1 MVRILSGIAL
11 LSIVVIALYLPS
23 QFPAEKFFSHLREEH
38 DRNSRFWG
46 DKNANEILARALD
59 IDEMVVSSPA
69 AIAPSVVSQSS
80 PNSLNLQTHLKL
92 DEMRERFVDSS
103 YVRGLRATLLLAEYR
118 ISALMQWAPGVALFV
133 LLALI
138 DGQIVRIVRSYEFG
152 DHSPVSFGVFA
163 FTLIALLWLI
173 TVSLLLPTAIHPLWY
188 GVVPIVLGAVSGVV
202 VANFHRS
209 AMKPRAA

>member
-11 LSIVVIALYLPS
+11 LSIIVIALYLPS
-23 QFPAEKFFSHLREEH
+23 QFPAEKFLNHLREEH
-38 DRNSRFWG
+38 DRTARFWG
-46 DKNANEILARALD
+46 DKNANEILARALS
-59 IDEMVVSSPA
+59 IDEMVLSSPETV
-69 AIAPSVVSQSS
+69 APNVVSQT
-80 PNSLNLQTHLKL
+80 PPKSLNLHTHLKL
-92 DEMRERFVDSS
+92 DEMRERFFETS

-118 ISALMQWAPGVALFV
+118 IAALIQWGPSLALFV

-163 FTLIALLWLI
+163 FTLIAVLWLI
-173 TVSLLLPTAIHPLWY
+173 TVSFMLPTAIHPLWY
-188 GVVPIVLGAVSGVV
+188 GVVPLVVGAVSGIV